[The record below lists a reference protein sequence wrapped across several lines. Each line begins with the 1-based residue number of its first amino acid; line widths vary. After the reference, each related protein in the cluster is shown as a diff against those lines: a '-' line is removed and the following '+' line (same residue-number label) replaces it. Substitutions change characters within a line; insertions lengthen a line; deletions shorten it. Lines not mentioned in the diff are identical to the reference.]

1 MQTTDMY
8 GNGAKRFGRERSRC
22 ATARIYDVAMSESS
36 RVREV
41 KSAARTVALL
51 ELLAARGDRP
61 ARLDELAGE
70 LGVPRSSMY
79 QLLQTLVGCGW
90 VRSDTTG
97 SLYGIGIRA
106 LHTGTSYLDSD
117 PRVRVVRPCLDEAS
131 DALGETIHLARLD
144 GPNVVYLATRES
156 HEYLRTI
163 SRVGRRIPAHAGAL
177 GKALLAERPDDRLPL
192 PDGPLAALTG
202 NTHTERGTLLADLA
216 RTRERGYSID
226 REETVPGIAGFGFA
240 LRYDTPAIDA
250 ISCSVP
256 VARLSE
262 EHGAR
267 IVAVMRETRTKIE
280 SALSPASGA
289 PDWR

>member
-1 MQTTDMY
+1 MP
-8 GNGAKRFGRERSRC
+8 
-22 ATARIYDVAMSESS
+22 ESS
-36 RVREV
+36 GVRGV

-51 ELLAARGDRP
+51 ELLAGRGDRP
-61 ARLDELAGE
+61 ARLDELAAE

-79 QLLQTLVGCGW
+79 QLLQTLVDCGW
-90 VRSDTTG
+90 VRTDTTG

-106 LHTGTSYLDSD
+106 LLTGTSYLDGD
-117 PRVRVVRPCLDEAS
+117 QHVRVVRPYLDEAS

-156 HEYLRTI
+156 HEYARTL

-177 GKALLAERPDDRLPL
+177 GKALLAERPDSELPL
-192 PDGPLAALTG
+192 PAEPLTALTE
-202 NTHTERGTLLADLA
+202 NTHTGRAGLLADLA
-216 RTRERGYSID
+216 EVRERGYSTD

-240 LRYDTPAIDA
+240 LRYDTPAVDA

-256 VARLSE
+256 VARLTE

-267 IVAVMRETRTKIE
+267 IVSVMREMRMKIE
-280 SALSPASGA
+280 TLVPPASGA

>member
-1 MQTTDMY
+1 
-8 GNGAKRFGRERSRC
+8 
-22 ATARIYDVAMSESS
+22 MSESS
-36 RVREV
+36 GVRGV
-41 KSAARTVALL
+41 KSAARTVELL

-70 LGVPRSSMY
+70 LCVPRSSMY

-106 LHTGTSYLDSD
+106 LFTGTSYLDSD
-117 PRVRVVRPCLDEAS
+117 PHVRRVRPCLDEAS
-131 DALGETIHLARLD
+131 DTLGETIHLARLD

-156 HEYLRTI
+156 HEYPRTI

-177 GKALLAERPDDRLPL
+177 GKALLAERPDGELPL
-192 PDGPLAALTG
+192 PDGPLTALTE
-202 NTHTERGTLLADLA
+202 NTHTDRGTLLVDLA
-216 RTRERGYSID
+216 GVRERGYSID
-226 REETVPGIAGFGFA
+226 REETVTGIAGFGFA
-240 LRYDTPAIDA
+240 LRYDSPATDA

-256 VARLSE
+256 VARLGK
-262 EHGAR
+262 EHEAR
-267 IVAVMRETRTKIE
+267 VVAVMQELRTKIE
-280 SALSPASGA
+280 NALSPAAGA